1 MGLKNFN
8 HFSNC
13 NFVCTFIAGSSEKP
27 TNGHNIEYSESKYLK
42 LSSAVECL
50 ELEYCDLLQH
60 VYICTL
66 IALRERSILKR
77 IIKDLL
83 WSDTVSCQDHI
94 GNIKGT

>member
-8 HFSNC
+8 NLSNC

-42 LSSAVECL
+42 LSSSV
-50 ELEYCDLLQH
+50 EYCDLLQL

-66 IALRERSILKR
+66 IALRERSI
-77 IIKDLL
+77 
-83 WSDTVSCQDHI
+83 
-94 GNIKGT
+94 